1 MEKPH
6 LKLVTSAPNPR
17 QHAPLEMASRP
28 AFMTLAVGSIGVV
41 FGDIG
46 TSPLYAFKE
55 SVSHVVRGG
64 AALNSG
70 DVLGVVSLMFWALM
84 IVVTFKYVALLM
96 RFDNNGEGGVLALAA
111 LAQRLLG
118 ARTAFFVGMGVLG
131 AALFY
136 GDAMLTPAISVLSA
150 IEGLTVLPSLEGHID
165 PFIVPIAL
173 GVILALFLLQNKG
186 TALVGAW
193 FGPIC
198 VIWFLVIGAL
208 GALQIMHAPAIIGAI
223 NPLNALGLMSGHP
236 ILAFVLLGSVFLT
249 VTGAEALY
257 ADMGHF
263 GRSPISAAWIFLVL
277 PALTLNYMGQGAL
290 VLQHPAAAENPFFL
304 LAPPIMQPALVAL
317 ATAATIIASQ
327 AVISGAFSL
336 TQQAIQLGF
345 LPRLSIVQ
353 TSAEHVGQIFMP
365 QVNLLLLIG
374 VLLLVVIFKSS
385 SALASAYGISV
396 IGAMIT
402 SSVLAVVAIWK
413 IWKKP
418 LGLAIA
424 IMSPFILVEG
434 IFLASNMLKLFS
446 GGFVPLLIAATL
458 VVVMWTWMKG
468 SRLLRQATRR
478 DEPLSEFLKLISHS
492 PPHRVRGAAVFL
504 TSEPDIAPTAM
515 LHNLKHNQILHER
528 IIIAS
533 VRTAPEPRVSDDRIA
548 VVEHLTHDV
557 DRVTLTFGFM
567 QAPNVSRGLTLARGK
582 GLQFDPLKTSFFV
595 SRRSLSPRSGGGMPR
610 WQDLLYIWL
619 ARNATNA
626 STFFHIPAARTV
638 ELGTQLSI

>member
-1 MEKPH
+1 MA
-6 LKLVTSAPNPR
+6 LV
-17 QHAPLEMASRP
+17 
-28 AFMTLAVGSIGVV
+28 VGSIGVV

-64 AALNSG
+64 AALNTG
-70 DVLGVVSLMFWALM
+70 DVLGVISLMFWALM
-84 IVVTFKYVALLM
+84 IVVTFKYIALLM
-96 RFDNNGEGGVLALAA
+96 RFDNKGEGGVLALAA

-150 IEGLTVLPSLEGHID
+150 IEGLTVLPSLQGHID
-165 PFIVPIAL
+165 PFIVPIAM
-173 GVILALFLLQNKG
+173 GVLFALFLLQNKG
-186 TALVGAW
+186 TTLVGAW

-208 GALQIMHAPAIIGAI
+208 GALQIVREPSVLGAV
-223 NPLNALGLMSGHP
+223 NPLYALGLMAGHP

-263 GRSPISAAWIFLVL
+263 GRTPISTAWIFLVL

-345 LPRLSIVQ
+345 LPRLRIVQ

-365 QVNLLLLIG
+365 QVNLLVLIG

-402 SSVLAVVAIWK
+402 SSVLATVAIWK

-434 IFLASNMLKLFS
+434 VFLASNMLKLFS
-446 GGFVPLLIAATL
+446 GGFVPLLIAGAL
-458 VVVMWTWMKG
+458 VIVMWTWVKG
-468 SRLLRQATRR
+468 SRLLRQATRS
-478 DEPLSEFLKLISHS
+478 DEPLMSFLGLIARN
-492 PPHRVRGAAVFL
+492 PPHRVRGTAVFL
-504 TSEPDIAPTAM
+504 TSEPDVAPTAM
-515 LHNLKHNQILHER
+515 LHNLKHNQVLHER
-528 IIIAS
+528 IIIAC
-533 VRTAPEPRVSDDRIA
+533 VRTAPEPRVPDDRIA
-548 VVEHLTHDV
+548 TIEHLSADV
-557 DRVTLTFGFM
+557 DRVTLTYGFM
-567 QAPNVSRGLTLARGK
+567 QDPNVSRGLALARAK
-582 GLQFDPLKTSFFV
+582 GVQFDPLKTSFFV
-595 SRRSLSPRSGGGMPR
+595 SRRVLSPRSGGGMPR
-610 WQDLLYIWL
+610 WQDLLYISL

-638 ELGTQLSI
+638 ELGAQLSI

>member
-1 MEKPH
+1 MPAPRPPG
-6 LKLVTSAPNPR
+6 SAP
-17 QHAPLEMASRP
+17 RP
-28 AFMTLAVGSIGVV
+28 AFLGLVVGSIGVV

-55 SVSHVVRGG
+55 SISHIASGH
-64 AALNSG
+64 AALNVS
-70 DVLGVVSLMFWALM
+70 DVLGVISLMLWALM

-96 RFDNNGEGGVLALAA
+96 RFDNKGEGGVLALAA

-118 ARTAFFVGMGVLG
+118 ARTAFFVGIGILG

-150 IEGLTVLPSLEGHID
+150 IEGLTILPSLQGHID

-173 GVILALFLLQNKG
+173 GVLLALFLLQNKG

-198 VIWFLVIGAL
+198 VIWFLAIAAL
-208 GALQIMHAPAIIGAI
+208 GAMQIVREPAVLGAA
-223 NPLNALGLMSGHP
+223 NPLYAIGLMAAHP

-249 VTGAEALY
+249 VTGAETLY

-263 GRSPISAAWIFLVL
+263 GRRPISAAWLFLVL

-345 LPRLSIVQ
+345 LPRLRIVQ
-353 TSAEHVGQIFMP
+353 TSAAHIGQIFMP

-374 VLLLVVIFKSS
+374 VFLLVVIFKSS

-418 LGLAIA
+418 LWLAIA
-424 IMSPFILVEG
+424 IMSPFILVEAV
-434 IFLASNMLKLFS
+434 FMASNMLKLFS
-446 GGFVPLLIAATL
+446 GGFVPLLIASAL
-458 VVVMWTWMKG
+458 VIAMWTWVKG
-468 SRLLRQATRR
+468 SRLLRAATRR
-478 DEPLSEFLKLISHS
+478 DESLTSFLNLIAHN
-492 PPHRVRGAAVFL
+492 PPHRVRGTAVFL

-515 LHNLKHNQILHER
+515 LHNLKHNQVLHEH
-528 IIIAS
+528 ILIVC
-533 VRTAPEPRVSDDRIA
+533 VRTATEPRVPDERIVA
-548 VVEHLTHDV
+548 IERLSADV
-557 DRVTLTFGFM
+557 DRVTLSYGFM
-567 QAPNVSRGLTLARGK
+567 QDPNVTRGLTLARAK
-582 GLQFDPLKTSFFV
+582 GLHFDPLKTTFFV

-610 WQDLLYIWL
+610 WQDLLYIFL
-619 ARNATNA
+619 SRNSTHA
-626 STFFHIPAARTV
+626 SAFFHIPAARTV
-638 ELGTQLSI
+638 ELGAQLSI

>member
-1 MEKPH
+1 M
-6 LKLVTSAPNPR
+6 
-17 QHAPLEMASRP
+17 
-28 AFMTLAVGSIGVV
+28 V

-55 SVSHVVRGG
+55 SISHVVRSG
-64 AALNSG
+64 AALNTG
-70 DVLGVVSLMFWALM
+70 DVLGVISLMFWALM

-96 RFDNNGEGGVLALAA
+96 RFDNKGEGGVLALAA

-118 ARTAFFVGMGVLG
+118 TRTAFFVGMSVLG

-150 IEGLTVLPSLEGHID
+150 IEGLTILPSLQGHID

-173 GVILALFLLQNKG
+173 GVLFALFLVQNKG

-198 VIWFLVIGAL
+198 ILWFLVIGAL
-208 GALQIMHAPAIIGAI
+208 GALEIVRAPAVLAAV
-223 NPLNALGLMSGHP
+223 NPLYAITLIAGHP

-263 GRSPISAAWIFLVL
+263 GRTPISAAWTFLVL

-304 LAPPIMQPALVAL
+304 MAPPIMQPALVAL

-345 LPRLSIVQ
+345 LPRLRIVQ
-353 TSAEHVGQIFMP
+353 TSAEHIGQIFMP

-402 SSVLAVVAIWK
+402 SSVLALVAIWK
-413 IWKKP
+413 MWKKP
-418 LGLAIA
+418 LWFAIA
-424 IMSPFILVEG
+424 VMSPFILVEG

-446 GGFVPLLIAATL
+446 GGFVPLLIASAL
-458 VVVMWTWMKG
+458 VITMWTWMKG
-468 SRLLRQATRR
+468 SQLLKQATRG
-478 DEPLSEFLKLISHS
+478 DEPLTSFLHLIARN
-492 PPHRVRGAAVFL
+492 PPHRVRGTAVFL
-504 TSEPDIAPTAM
+504 TSEPDVTPTAM
-515 LHNLKHNQILHER
+515 LHNLKHNQVLHDR
-528 IIIAS
+528 IIIAC
-533 VRTAPEPRVSDDRIA
+533 VRTASEPRVPDDRIA
-548 VVEHLTHDV
+548 MVEHLTPDI

-567 QAPNVSRGLTLARGK
+567 QDPNVSRGLTLARVK
-582 GLQFDPLKTSFFV
+582 GVQFDPLKTSFFV
-595 SRRSLSPRSGGGMPR
+595 SRRVLSPRSGGGMPR

-626 STFFHIPAARTV
+626 SVFFHIPAARTV
-638 ELGTQLSI
+638 ELGAQLSI